1 MIGNLMQLKI
11 DAKQAIG
18 IDPRESIQEWSD
30 FMKTS
35 STSNFRSRAGKIM
48 MGLVLA
54 SMIGGMDVMP
64 AFGDNHRGRNDRG
77 RYEHRKHKRHVY
89 RHYDNRRVY
98 VRPRVI
104 YVPPRPRGI
113 DFFFPRV
120 IIHP

>member
-1 MIGNLMQLKI
+1 
-11 DAKQAIG
+11 
-18 IDPRESIQEWSD
+18 
-30 FMKTS
+30 MKTS
-35 STSNFRSRAGKIM
+35 STLNVRSRVGKII

-54 SMIGGMDVMP
+54 SMIGSIDVAP
-64 AFGDNHRGRNDRG
+64 AFGRNDHKRHHRG
-77 RYEHRKHKRHVY
+77 RYEHRRHVY